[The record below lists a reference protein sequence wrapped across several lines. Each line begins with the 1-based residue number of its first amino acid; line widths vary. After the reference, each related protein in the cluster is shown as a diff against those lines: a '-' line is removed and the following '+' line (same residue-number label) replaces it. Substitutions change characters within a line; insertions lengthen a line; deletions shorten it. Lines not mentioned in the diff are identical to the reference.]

1 MTKELPLIS
10 IVIPVYNREIFV
22 AEAIDSALEQT
33 YPNKEIVVIDNQSTD
48 STWEVLKSYQQR
60 FPNKIRIFQNESNIG
75 PVLNWKKGFELSK
88 GEYIKLLFSD
98 DLIAPS
104 FLSSTYTLFDDETA
118 FVLSGV
124 KIIDDSTGKTLT
136 QLIFQNTSA
145 NAYLHDILLYNQHEF
160 PVSPGAALF
169 RKKDLLNALT
179 LEIKNTDGLV
189 HIKNGAGI
197 DLLLYLITA
206 ARYDKIKSC
215 NEYLCTFRAH
225 EGSITIS
232 SGPELFLYYAWAM
245 YNFIREYKP
254 SMLSRFKART
264 VLFKIRYKN
273 NYENLY
279 SSLEKIKISYL
290 FFIQKSYFI
299 LKKRLFFFLS

>member
-124 KIIDDSTGKTLT
+124 KIIDDSTGHLS
-136 QLIFQNTSA
+136 TS
-145 NAYLHDILLYNQHEF
+145 
-160 PVSPGAALF
+160 S
-169 RKKDLLNALT
+169 
-179 LEIKNTDGLV
+179 
-189 HIKNGAGI
+189 
-197 DLLLYLITA
+197 
-206 ARYDKIKSC
+206 
-215 NEYLCTFRAH
+215 
-225 EGSITIS
+225 SITQFS
-232 SGPELFLYYAWAM
+232 SATSGSTEFW
-245 YNFIREYKP
+245 
-254 SMLSRFKART
+254 
-264 VLFKIRYKN
+264 
-273 NYENLY
+273 
-279 SSLEKIKISYL
+279 
-290 FFIQKSYFI
+290 
-299 LKKRLFFFLS
+299 